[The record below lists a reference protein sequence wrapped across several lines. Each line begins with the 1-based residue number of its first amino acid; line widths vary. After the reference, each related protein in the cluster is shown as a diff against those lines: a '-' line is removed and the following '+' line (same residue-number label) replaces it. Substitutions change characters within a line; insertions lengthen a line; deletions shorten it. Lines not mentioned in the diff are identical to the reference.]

1 MALSQ
6 GSYKNNDFIVL
17 RQSAIRNPKKGYVQQ
32 LHNDTR
38 IVGVNSP
45 LIIQAIWMIDDF
57 TKDNGGTRVLP
68 KSQRF
73 NTFPINKKNY
83 KN

>member
-1 MALSQ
+1 
-6 GSYKNNDFIVL
+6 
-17 RQSAIRNPKKGYVQQ
+17 
-32 LHNDTR
+32 
-38 IVGVNSP
+38 
-45 LIIQAIWMIDDF
+45 MIDDF

-83 KN
+83 KNEIIITGKKGSVLLLNAAMWHGSSEKKK